1 MMIPEV
7 LPGRE
12 VISLGWNWEI
22 GSLSASNA
30 SSNSI
35 SPIDST
41 TLGLELGGGQFGY
54 ERESKTRSRGPR
66 RK

>member
-1 MMIPEV
+1 MMILEV

-41 TLGLELGGGQFGY
+41 TLELGGGQFGY